1 VTVTRPVLVVD
12 DDDGIRDSIDMT
24 LSDEG
29 YQVLTATHGADALTL
44 VDQHLPSLILLDM
57 RMPVMDGWQFARAY
71 RQRPGPHAPIVVVT
85 AAVEAAGRA
94 AEIHADGVLPKPF
107 RLAELIEVV
116 GRYVEHD

>member
-1 VTVTRPVLVVD
+1 VTRPVLVVD

-29 YQVLTATHGADALTL
+29 YRVLTASDGADALTL
-44 VDQHLPSLILLDM
+44 VDQHSPSLILLDM

-85 AAVEAAGRA
+85 AAHEAAARA
-94 AEIHADGVLPKPF
+94 AQIRADDYIAKPF
-107 RLAELIEVV
+107 DLERLLEM
-116 GRYVEHD
+116 VERHAS

>member
-1 VTVTRPVLVVD
+1 MTVTRPVLVVD